1 MLLFSKRYKN
11 LNKVLL
17 FSFLIFSIAGIIG
30 GTFSIPNASAQSTF
44 PNFNFAAVGDWDC
57 GSNAVAT
64 RNSVINTNPAL
75 VVGLGDYSYEA
86 NADCW
91 LNIVDPID
99 GQNPGL
105 DWKNGNSDRKS

>member
-1 MLLFSKRYKN
+1 MP
-11 LNKVLL
+11 
-17 FSFLIFSIAGIIG
+17 GIIG
-30 GTFSIPNASAQSTF
+30 GNSYIPLNASAQSTF

-57 GSNAVAT
+57 GSNAVET
-64 RNSVINTNPAL
+64 RDSIVAVTPEL

-91 LNIVDPID
+91 LDIIDPID

-105 DWKNGNSDRKS
+105 DGKMEIAIGNH